1 MGESGSMAV
10 TVEDVRRLIDGFA
23 PFELAEDWDN
33 VGILAGSARR
43 EVCSVLCALELNP
56 MVLNEAINRDVDLIV
71 THHPILFR
79 PIKNL
84 CEDDAQGRLLCSLVR
99 SDIALIAVH
108 TNFDAASPGVNDALA
123 AKLGLAQ
130 LDALE
135 SGMRVGT
142 VPETR
147 LDRFRDLVSQVLGAP
162 VRCYGEA
169 ERRIHRV
176 AVLGGSGGDYANEA
190 LSAGADVYLT
200 GEISHHR
207 AWDAWLNGLCVLEAG
222 HAATELPAVNLL
234 TQALQAAANDVKWNI
249 QIYKSEVELF
259 R

>member
-1 MGESGSMAV
+1 MAV

-23 PFELAEDWDN
+23 PFEQAENWDN

-43 EVCSVLCALELNP
+43 EVHSILCALELNP
-56 MVLNEAINRDVDLIV
+56 MVLDEAVNRDVDLIV

-79 PIKNL
+79 PRKNL
-84 CEDDAQGRLLCSLVR
+84 CEDDPEGRLLCALVR
-99 SDIALIAVH
+99 AGIALIAIH
-108 TNFDAASPGVNDALA
+108 TNFDVASPGVNDALA
-123 AKLGLAQ
+123 ERLSLAQ
-130 LDALE
+130 VDALD
-135 SGMRVGT
+135 SGMRIGS

-147 LDRFRDLVSQVLGAP
+147 LDRFRELVSRVLDAP
-162 VRCYGEA
+162 VRCYGDS
-169 ERRIHRV
+169 ERSIRRV
-176 AVLGGSGGDYANEA
+176 AVLGGAGGDYASEA

-207 AWDAWLNGLCVLEAG
+207 AWDAWLGGLCVLEAG

-234 TQALQAAANDVKWNI
+234 ARTLQAAMDDIKWNI
-249 QIYKSEVELF
+249 RIYESEVELF